1 MASYGP
7 GNSPNGSSQLIVV
20 RMAINW
26 LPMKTLAPYF
36 KAVWASAPMACLG
49 AFLMLLVSG
58 IFEGFGIL
66 MLIPVLEFLGVSS
79 GEPGSSP
86 LLNQIN
92 EFVAAFGLEANAI
105 SLLSLVF
112 GILFVRALTN
122 YLQASIATLISARF
136 LHDTRAELYS
146 ALTSADW
153 HFISRQSTSGMTH
166 AVTVQ
171 SDNISQG
178 AEYTVQLAAAIVSL
192 AVGITIAALMSAKLT
207 GLILVVGAIIF
218 LIMTHFNRRTQKI
231 AGEENTKTGQL
242 FKQIE
247 RHFTGL
253 KTVKIL
259 SAEPEL
265 ESRFMSESLRLS
277 HIGREASLNQAQA
290 SFFFQTASAAFLI
303 VLVFLA
309 IEYFPSQNVETILLI
324 IVFSRLAPKANLAQ
338 SYLRALLGVIVEFDR
353 SQHLIRDAQ
362 ACSLVAQNAKPR
374 IELNDNLSFK
384 NVSFSFAGA
393 GASKQVCNV
402 DLNIKSGTTL
412 GVVGRSGAGKSTLID
427 LMCGLLKP
435 TEGEILIDG
444 TALDDASRTS
454 WLASTVYVPQD
465 EYLFEGSIAENL
477 RIATP
482 ASSDSELWNALEKA
496 GIDGFVRSQPGGLET
511 LVGSRGTTLSR
522 GQRQR
527 FCLARGLLKRPSF
540 LVLDEAMNA
549 VNPLDENEIMKTVRS
564 ISEISTLIFVSHR
577 LSSIAWVDNIIIIDD
592 GRIVEQGSFQKLSKS
607 KNSFVRE
614 MLDADKT
621 HRADPTQME

>member
-1 MASYGP
+1 MASNGP
-7 GNSPNGSSQLIVV
+7 ENSLNGSSQLIVV
-20 RMAINW
+20 RMAING

-36 KAVWASAPMACLG
+36 KAVWVSAPMACLG

-79 GEPGSSP
+79 GDPGNSP

-92 EFVAAFGLEANAI
+92 EFVAALGLEANAI

-112 GILFVRALTN
+112 AILFVRAMTN
-122 YLQASIATLISARF
+122 YLQASIATLISAQF

-192 AVGITIAALMSAKLT
+192 AVGVTIAALMSVKLT

-218 LIMTHFNRRTQKI
+218 IIMTYFNRRTQKI
-231 AGEENTKTGQL
+231 AGEENTKTRQL

-303 VLVFLA
+303 VLVYLA
-309 IEYFPSQNVETILLI
+309 IEFFPSQNVETILLI

-353 SQHLIRDAQ
+353 SQHLIRDAKT
-362 ACSLVAQNAKPR
+362 CSVVAQNARPR

-384 NVSFSFAGA
+384 NVSFTFTGSGT
-393 GASKQVCNV
+393 SKQVCNV
-402 DLNIKSGTTL
+402 DLNIRSGTTL

-435 TEGEILIDG
+435 IEGEIQIDG
-444 TALDDASRTS
+444 TVLDDESRSS
-454 WLASTVYVPQD
+454 WLARTVYVPQD
-465 EYLFEGSIAENL
+465 EYLFEGSIAENM

-482 ASSDSELWNALEKA
+482 ASTDSELWNALEKA
-496 GIDGFVRSQPGGLET
+496 GIDGFVRSLPEALDT

-527 FCLARGLLKRPSF
+527 FCLARGLLKKPSF

-549 VNPLDENEIMKTVRS
+549 VNPLDENEIMKTVRN
-564 ISEISTLIFVSHR
+564 IPDISTLIFVSHR
-577 LSSIAWVDNIIIIDD
+577 LSSIAWVDNIIIVDD
-592 GRIVEQGSFQKLSKS
+592 GRIVEQGSFQELSKS

-621 HRADPTQME
+621 QRAEPKPT